1 MVSESVSTLLDVYR
15 TKLNTYDE
23 VLGSQGTTRFHWQK
37 LFTSLEKIGLQELTN
52 RAQEIKNKIRENG
65 VTYNIYQHPDG
76 LNTPWKLDLIPF
88 LIEQREWQTISK
100 GLQQR
105 AILLDLILR
114 DIYGERKMLKDRVLP
129 AELIYT
135 NTGFFRSCYD
145 VKLPTQNQLVMY
157 AADMARGPDG
167 RMWVVDNRTQAPSG
181 SGYALENRA
190 IISKIMPEL
199 ARDMYVGRLSPFF
212 TQAQQSIFKV
222 FREKSTYLNVVY
234 LTPGPNNETYFEQ
247 AYLASYLGYTLV
259 QGDDLVVKNGCVW
272 VKAIDGLQRVDIII
286 RRIDDEWCDPLE
298 LRIDSKLGV
307 PGLLQVIRNGNV
319 MVINPP
325 GTSAVEN
332 SAFNAFMPSLCR
344 YFLGEE
350 LILPS
355 VATWWCGQPKELQ
368 NTLDHLDSLIIKK
381 ANRKQV
387 FRSVYGKELTKAQ
400 LLQLREQIL
409 QNPTEYV
416 AQEEVSFSTTPT
428 FVDGQIEP
436 RYAAI
441 RAFLTATP
449 NGYQVMEGG
458 LTRSSALKDKFTF
471 SNQYGSVSKDTWI
484 ISDEADV
491 IRERVKVP
499 GTVYHQTQTSLPS
512 RSAENLY
519 WAARYSERSMNAAT
533 FLMFTLN
540 ALSLQRNFGSQNK
553 TQHLEIL
560 LKTVSNLIQIQPCFS
575 DETKEDFK
583 NPFPIIAD
591 SIANS
596 SKAGTVA
603 ASVNSFLR
611 AMMAVRERWNN
622 VTWRTIDVI
631 EHINQ
636 KLQQI
641 QASHNPNDIQNTLN
655 SLQSHLFTFYGI
667 VNESIPRNHGYYL
680 FETGKLIE
688 RILSKITILQ
698 SIFSIRT
705 EPIIE
710 SELMEVVLMNHFALS
725 HYRSIYKT
733 NYDKEYVLD
742 MILLDRQ
749 IPSSLAYLLDSLDY
763 SISQLPQASERLSKS
778 RKAILEAVTQI
789 KLIDVSDITAIE
801 PSTQAYE
808 KLSNILSQVYGLIAD
823 VSSYTANQYFNHTA
837 TQHSITETI
846 VDIVNEL

>member
-1 MVSESVSTLLDVYR
+1 MVSESTSVLLDLYR
-15 TKLNTYDE
+15 TKLSSYDE
-23 VLGSQGTTRFHWQK
+23 VLASDGSLKPHWQK
-37 LFTSLEKIGLQELTN
+37 LFSALEKIGGKELEN

-65 VTYNIYQHPDG
+65 VTYNIYQRPGG
-76 LNTPWKLDLIPF
+76 LNSPWKLDLIPF
-88 LIEQREWQTISK
+88 LIEQREWQIISK

-105 AILLDLILR
+105 AVLLDLILR
-114 DIYGERKMLKDRVLP
+114 DMYGERRMVKDRVLP
-129 AELIYT
+129 AELIYN
-135 NTGFFRSCYD
+135 NTGFFRACYD
-145 VKLPTQNQLVMY
+145 VKLPTQNQLIMY

-181 SGYALENRA
+181 SGYALENRVL
-190 IISKIMPEL
+190 ISKIMPEL
-199 ARDMYVGRLSPFF
+199 AQDMYVRRLSPFF

-222 FREKSTYLNVVY
+222 FREKSENLSVVY

-259 QGDDLVVKNGCVW
+259 QGDDLIVKNGFVW
-272 VKAIDGLQRVDIII
+272 IKAIDSLQRVDIII

-332 SAFNAFMPSLCR
+332 SAFNAFLPSLCR
-344 YFLGEE
+344 YFLSEE
-350 LILPS
+350 LLLPS

-368 NTLDHLDSLIIKK
+368 NTLDNLGNLIIKK

-387 FRSVYGKELTKAQ
+387 FRSVYGKQLSAPELQ
-400 LLQLREQIL
+400 ELRAKIL

-416 AQEEVSFSTTPT
+416 AQEEVSFSTTPA
-428 FVDGQIEP
+428 FVDGAIEP

-449 NGYQVMEGG
+449 TGYQVMDGG
-458 LTRSSALKDKFTF
+458 LTRSSIQKDRFSF
-471 SNQYGSVSKDTWI
+471 SNQYGSISKDTWI
-484 ISDEADV
+484 ISDEAEV
-491 IRERVKVP
+491 IRERVKLP
-499 GTVYHQTQTSLPS
+499 SIVYQQAHSSLPS

-519 WAARYSERSMNAAT
+519 WAARYGERSMSAT
-533 FLMFTLN
+533 SFLMITLN
-540 ALSLQRNFGSQNK
+540 ALNFQRNFGIQTK
-553 TQHLEIL
+553 TQHIDIL
-560 LKTVSNLIQIQPCFS
+560 LKTVSSLIQVEPHFS
-575 DETKEDFK
+575 DEHKDYFK
-583 NPFPIIAD
+583 NPYPIIAENISSSTQAG
-591 SIANS
+591 SITS
-596 SKAGTVA
+596 SVQ
-603 ASVNSFLR
+603 SFLR
-611 AMMAVRERWNN
+611 AMLSVRERWNN
-622 VTWRTIDVI
+622 VTWRAIDVI

-641 QASHNPNDIQNTLN
+641 HPNQNPNDIHNTLN
-655 SLQSHLFTFYGI
+655 DLQSSLFTFYGI
-667 VNESIPRNHGYYL
+667 VSESIPRNQGYYL

-698 SIFSIRT
+698 SIFSVKT
-705 EPIIE
+705 EPFIE
-710 SELMEVVLMNHFALS
+710 NELMEVVLMNHVALS
-725 HYRSIYKT
+725 HYRSTYKT
-733 NYDKEYVLD
+733 NFEKEYVLD

-763 SISQLPQASERLSKS
+763 CISQLPQSSERLSKS

-789 KLIDVSDITAIE
+789 KLIDVSDITTVD
-801 PSTQAYE
+801 PGTQAYE
-808 KLSNILSQVYGLIAD
+808 KLDAVLQRVYNLVQS
-823 VSSYTANQYFNHTA
+823 VSDYTTNQYFNHTA

-846 VDIVNEL
+846 IDLENDL